1 MRQKVQAAISLSVGT
16 DSVQG
21 KSWQT
26 TPLAHI
32 TVHTTATA
40 PDASY
45 SPTRP
50 MRTCIARAVLYRRMC
65 AWSLEHTH
73 VVRAFAWVKYGVEY
87 MGELVEIGV
96 T

>member
-1 MRQKVQAAISLSVGT
+1 
-16 DSVQG
+16 
-21 KSWQT
+21 
-26 TPLAHI
+26 
-32 TVHTTATA
+32 
-40 PDASY
+40 
-45 SPTRP
+45 
-50 MRTCIARAVLYRRMC
+50 MC